1 MPPLPQDTVSQ
12 SVIPAKSAY
21 GGREPG
27 SRKRLIILI
36 ILDLYWIPDLVLQNG
51 DPPE

>member
-1 MPPLPQDTVSQ
+1 MSPLSQDTVWQ

-27 SRKRLIILI
+27 SRKRLIILN
-36 ILDLYWIPDLVLQNG
+36 LYWIPDLDLQNG